1 MAVFTQVRFALV
13 VCCFFSASLVF
24 AATAQ
29 KYTLNMQDA
38 EIKEVIDLVAK
49 VTGKTFIIDPRVRG
63 KVTVVSEREMT
74 QAQIYETF
82 LATLE
87 VYGFSAVVAGDVV
100 KIIGQADI
108 KSAGIDVETT
118 GGRVGE
124 DIITR
129 VFPIQNA
136 SAMEL
141 VPILR
146 PMVAKYG
153 HLAGVPSANVLIV
166 ADRATNIERLSE
178 IIELLDKAGSEE
190 IEVVNLKHAWVGGMI
205 TLLERI
211 SPSAVVAG
219 NQGGR
224 SSGSNRGVLL
234 VGDERSNRIIV
245 KGESEARAQIV
256 ELIQKLDTPSEE
268 NTSYKVIFLNN
279 ADAKKMAEILKG
291 IAAPAA
297 ASGGQGAPPSQ
308 PVSILADEDQNA
320 LIVRAEPS
328 ELSEIEAIIAQL
340 DITRDQVLIEAAIV
354 EVTGSNGDSLGVQ
367 WATNP
372 ELAAD
377 GVPFASSSSTIA
389 GGSLGQL
396 ATGVGAA
403 VATSGSAL
411 GALSQ
416 VPTGGFLALADPFGK
431 TASFGLIIQ
440 ALESESNTNLLST
453 PSVMTLDNSE
463 AFITVGS
470 SVPFKTGGSGTTDN
484 PFTINRQD
492 VGTTLSVIPH
502 VQQNGSIRLEVDQ
515 TVESLIGENTA
526 GAVDLVTSKRQVKT
540 EVLVNDGATI
550 VLGGLISDRITEFE
564 SRVPILGHLPFI
576 GNLFKSTSTKKE
588 KTNLLII
595 LRPTIIRDQSS
606 DLIKRRM
613 DGIWELRIET
623 LGGGLGLIQ
632 PSIDE
637 VFDGNYIGGST
648 AQPAAVVAQ

>member
-1 MAVFTQVRFALV
+1 MALLAQVRLALV
-13 VCCFFSASLVF
+13 VCLCSASLVF
-24 AATAQ
+24 AATEQ

-74 QAQIYETF
+74 ESQIYETF

-100 KIIGQADI
+100 KIIGQSDI

-178 IIELLDKAGSEE
+178 IIDLLDKAGSEE

-211 SPSAVVAG
+211 SPAAVVAG
-219 NQGGR
+219 NQGAR
-224 SSGSNRGVLL
+224 SSSGSNRGVLL
-234 VGDERSNRIIV
+234 VGDERSNRIII
-245 KGESEARAQIV
+245 KGESDSRAQIV

-291 IAAPAA
+291 IAAPGGAQ
-297 ASGGQGAPPSQ
+297 GGQGEPPSQ

-328 ELSEIEAIIAQL
+328 ELSELEAIIAQL
-340 DITRDQVLIEAAIV
+340 DVTRSGADRSRHCRGDRQQRRCLGCAMGDQPGAGSRWPAVCLIQFEHRRCIPGAAGDGCGYGGNHRRFG
-354 EVTGSNGDSLGVQ
+354 TGCHQSGANGWFPSL
-367 WATNP
+367 
-372 ELAAD
+372 
-377 GVPFASSSSTIA
+377 
-389 GGSLGQL
+389 GGSLWQHRQL
-396 ATGVGAA
+396 W
-403 VATSGSAL
+403 SDHSSL
-411 GALSQ
+411 GI
-416 VPTGGFLALADPFGK
+416 GK
-431 TASFGLIIQ
+431 
-440 ALESESNTNLLST
+440 
-453 PSVMTLDNSE
+453 
-463 AFITVGS
+463 
-470 SVPFKTGGSGTTDN
+470 
-484 PFTINRQD
+484 
-492 VGTTLSVIPH
+492 
-502 VQQNGSIRLEVDQ
+502 
-515 TVESLIGENTA
+515 
-526 GAVDLVTSKRQVKT
+526 
-540 EVLVNDGATI
+540 
-550 VLGGLISDRITEFE
+550 
-564 SRVPILGHLPFI
+564 
-576 GNLFKSTSTKKE
+576 
-588 KTNLLII
+588 
-595 LRPTIIRDQSS
+595 
-606 DLIKRRM
+606 
-613 DGIWELRIET
+613 
-623 LGGGLGLIQ
+623 
-632 PSIDE
+632 
-637 VFDGNYIGGST
+637 
-648 AQPAAVVAQ
+648 

>member
-211 SPSAVVAG
+211 SPSAVVAS

-297 ASGGQGAPPSQ
+297 AAGGQGAPPSQ

-372 ELAAD
+372 ELVAD

-396 ATGVGAA
+396 ATGVGTA

-416 VPTGGFLALADPFGK
+416 VPAGGFLALADPFGK

-576 GNLFKSTSTKKE
+576 GNLFKSKSTKKE